1 MITAYRGE
9 LPSFILN
16 YYNGDL
22 MYYNEYLSL
31 KDKFEAGSVNE
42 QEYGKS
48 FKDLL
53 NKIIV
58 EIQESNIKGDIKN
71 VKDIYN
77 DVRNINVPAEVKKR
91 FDNIM
96 LNELE
101 IAERK
106 VFLKSKMRILY
117 CAVTSLCNVKCIM
130 CQIVKNKWELPEH
143 AVDEIIAVMPY
154 LENVVWQ
161 GGEVFLYKHFER
173 LMDEAG
179 KYNVNQEIGTNG
191 LLLNE
196 RIINKLI
203 KYNVDLGISI
213 DGLTKEVYEYIR
225 VGADFNL
232 LINNL
237 KLLKKIRAGFSGKK
251 TNWHL
256 NVLVMKKNLNQI
268 EYFPEFAK
276 EYGFTKLCINAF
288 GPDFDSKE
296 ENIFHYNKSREFEL
310 KIIDIKKKINKKCK
324 ELGIELFDSLPD
336 FKEQESVL
344 QVIEN
349 NKENQEYNEN
359 KRQNIR
365 EALFCQV
372 PWRRIFID
380 SDGSI
385 RPECF
390 CDRKYPI
397 GNISDDRIE
406 DVWNN
411 KFMRKYRESIVNGTN
426 RNICKK
432 DCLERRIPEKV
443 LNYVVNPNLFWWD
456 I

>member
-1 MITAYRGE
+1 V
-9 LPSFILN
+9 
-16 YYNGDL
+16 YYK
-22 MYYNEYLSL
+22 EYLSL
-31 KDKFEAGSVNE
+31 ENKLKSGCINGQDYKMSVRN
-42 QEYGKS
+42 
-48 FKDLL
+48 LL
-53 NKIIV
+53 NRIIV
-58 EIQESNIKGDIKN
+58 EIQENNINGNVKA

-77 DVRNINVPAEVKKR
+77 DVKNINVPAEVKKR

-143 AVDEIIAVMPY
+143 AVDEIIAAMPY
-154 LENVVWQ
+154 LENVIWQ

-196 RIINKLI
+196 RIIKKLI
-203 KYNVDLGISI
+203 TYNVDLGISI

-225 VGADFNL
+225 AGADFDL
-232 LINNL
+232 LISNL
-237 KLLKKIRAGFSGKK
+237 RMLKKIKSDFSSQK

-276 EYGFTKLCINAF
+276 EHGFAKLCINSF
-288 GPDFDSKE
+288 GPAFDSKE

-310 KIIDIKKKINKKCK
+310 KIIDIKKKINRKCRDF
-324 ELGIELFDSLPD
+324 GIELFDSLPD
-336 FKEQESVL
+336 FETLNNNSDALRAKD
-344 QVIEN
+344 EN
-349 NKENQEYNEN
+349 NAKLSGNSHEIP
-359 KRQNIR
+359 K

-390 CDRKYPI
+390 CDRKYSI
-397 GNISDDRIE
+397 GNIASDRIE

-411 KFMRKYRESIVNGTN
+411 EFMQRYRECIINGAN
-426 RNICKK
+426 HNLCKS

>member
-1 MITAYRGE
+1 
-9 LPSFILN
+9 
-16 YYNGDL
+16 
-22 MYYNEYLSL
+22 MYYNDYLSL
-31 KDKFEAGSVNE
+31 
-42 QEYGKS
+42 EYDLKNGIKS
-48 FKDLL
+48 QDDYKRSLRALL
-53 NKIIV
+53 NKIIIEV
-58 EIQESNIKGDIKN
+58 QEYNINGNIKG
-71 VKDIYN
+71 VKDVVA
-77 DVRNINVPAEVKKR
+77 DVKNIKIPLEVQKR
-91 FDNIM
+91 FDNIL

-106 VFLKSKMRILY
+106 TILQSKIRILY

-130 CQIVKNKWELPEH
+130 CQIIKNKWELPEH
-143 AVDEIIAVMPY
+143 AVDEIINIMPY
-154 LENVVWQ
+154 LENVIWQ

-179 KYNVNQEIGTNG
+179 KHNVNQEIGTNG

-203 KYNVDLGISI
+203 EYNVDLGISI
-213 DGLTKEVYEYIR
+213 DGLNKEVYEYIR
-225 VGADFNL
+225 VGADFDL

-237 KLLKKIRAGFSGKK
+237 KLLKKIKSNLQKQK

-256 NVLVMKKNLNQI
+256 NVLVMKKNIDQI
-268 EYFPEFAK
+268 EYFPEFAR
-276 EYGFTKLCINAF
+276 EYGFSKLCVNAF

-310 KIIDIKKKINKKCK
+310 KIIEIKKKIKIKCK

-336 FKEQESVL
+336 FEIKNNNDEISG
-344 QVIEN
+344 IANSKFDKKEN
-349 NKENQEYNEN
+349 NILKTS
-359 KRQNIR
+359 
-365 EALFCQV
+365 LFCQV

-390 CDRKYPI
+390 CDRKYSI
-397 GNISDDRIE
+397 GNITTDHIE
-406 DVWNN
+406 DIWNN
-411 KFMRKYRESIVNGTN
+411 NAMQKYRESIINNTQH
-426 RNICKK
+426 NICKS